1 MSEALP
7 RRGLLVPTVTTVVIV
22 AVLLALGVWQLER
35 RVDKLALIAALD
47 ERLGAAP
54 VVLPPSGRWQELTP
68 AKDEFRRV
76 TLRRHI
82 DPRDQAQVFA
92 SPLAVAEGR
101 LRHRHMGVC
110 AGKTC
115 GRRDGCG
122 QSRLRRRRGRT
133 ARSRSAA
140 SGRTGGPVA
149 LTGYIRFPEAPGW
162 LTPHADR
169 TKRLWFVRDHL
180 AMAQA
185 LGWAEPQRLA
195 PFYIDLEG
203 PAPRRRYPETGAP
216 AGQPEKRP
224 PAVRGNLVPAGGRG
238 PDRVRH
244 LVAGAAAGLTGG
256 SSLYAN

>member
-7 RRGLLVPTVTTVVIV
+7 RRSLLVPTVTTVVIV

-76 TLRRHI
+76 TLSGII

-92 SPLAVAEGR
+92 SPSPLRKDVSGTGTWAFAPVKLAGGETVVVNRGFV
-101 LRHRHMGVC
+101 G
-110 AGKTC
+110 
-115 GRRDGCG
+115 DGQDAQLG
-122 QSRLRRRRGRT
+122 
-133 ARSRSAA
+133 AA
-140 SGRTGGPVA
+140 GPVA

-203 PAPRRRYPETGAP
+203 PT
-216 AGQPEKRP
+216 P
-224 PAVRGNLVPAGGRG
+224 PGGIPKPGRLQVNLKNDHLQYAVTWFL
-238 PDRVRH
+238 
-244 LVAGAAAGLTGG
+244 LAAAVTIAFGFWLRGARHPPPVAPT
-256 SSLYAN
+256 SL